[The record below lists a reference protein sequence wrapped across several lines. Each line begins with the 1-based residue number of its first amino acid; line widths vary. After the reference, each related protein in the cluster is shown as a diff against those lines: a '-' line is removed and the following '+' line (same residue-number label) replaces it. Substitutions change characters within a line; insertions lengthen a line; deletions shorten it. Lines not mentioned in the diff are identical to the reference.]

1 MFLYHQA
8 NPEVCC
14 HCHVFMWTK
23 ATPFRIYLNRG
34 ELGSSFMYVV
44 TQYVGCWTGHF
55 KSEKKL
61 NELHIVAVSRILEA
75 SPTSDICLP

>member
-8 NPEVCC
+8 IATIAMCLS
-14 HCHVFMWTK
+14 WTK

-61 NELHIVAVSRILEA
+61 IELHIVAVSRILEA